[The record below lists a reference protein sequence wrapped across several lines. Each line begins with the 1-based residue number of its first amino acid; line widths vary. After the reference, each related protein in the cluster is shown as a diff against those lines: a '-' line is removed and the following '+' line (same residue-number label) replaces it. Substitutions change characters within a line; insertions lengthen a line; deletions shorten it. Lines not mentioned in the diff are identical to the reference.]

1 MDVLLLTTPTLDA
14 FDNPLVESNPR
25 KVAKWLD
32 ELPLLNPA
40 ETVMPVLAAL
50 QSLNRQPLAEKDR
63 LRLLELYQAAVN
75 AMFNAFTLRALRQVP
90 LSAAQREQ
98 IKHGVMQL
106 CLELAGGYKGLVVLA
121 HQQRRT
127 PADEP
132 ALLLAAYRA
141 MQQLV
146 QALLHCFR
154 TYEPVPVRI
163 YLEIHQLYGWT
174 EAAGVADSIIRQEGK
189 TLSVSL
195 LYRRALLMCC
205 GDPAR
210 LSEDEVLRVYALLE
224 SYAALAQLVAGRCV
238 PPHEGQFAFD
248 LYSDA
253 PPRPCA
259 KVDQQTRV
267 TQPSVLD
274 ARAVATAMRSR
285 AEAEAEAGAHGDDE
299 GRLLRLLLPHFE
311 AMPQRVMPR
320 QATQMPV
327 LVATGIAALH
337 YFLSDTQ
344 RLKQAQEQARE
355 DAPSDRDSAPQ
366 IDRHRLDAWH
376 INNESESGY
385 LLCCTRRQ
393 TNLRVGELLGVLMTE
408 RADAPAALELTVVR
422 WMRHGPENGLEI
434 GVERLVGAAAP
445 VVCRFEADG
454 DSVARQCLF
463 LPSSSRQIM
472 QATLLVPKRFY
483 ARGQRLHVEVGGKR
497 LVVESGHLVMD
508 TACFDRFVFHALG
521 EADVAVSDDA

>member
-1 MDVLLLTTPTLDA
+1 MDALLLTAPTLDA

-106 CLELAGGYKGLVVLA
+106 CLELAGGYKGLVVQA

-154 TYEPVPVRI
+154 TYEPVPARI

-174 EAAGVADSIIRQEGK
+174 EAAGVADSIIRHERE
-189 TLSVSL
+189 TVSL
-195 LYRRALLMCC
+195 TALYRRALLMCC
-205 GDPAR
+205 ADPAR
-210 LSEDEVLRVYALLE
+210 FSEDEVLRVYALLE
-224 SYAALAQLVAGRCV
+224 NYAGVAQLVGGRCV

-267 TQPSVLD
+267 TQPRVLD
-274 ARAVATAMRSR
+274 ARAVAVAMRSR
-285 AEAEAEAGAHGDDE
+285 AEAEPSVHGDDE

-320 QATQMPV
+320 QVTQLPV

-337 YFLSDTQ
+337 YFLSDAQ
-344 RLKQAQEQARE
+344 RLRQALEQARE
-355 DAPSDRDSAPQ
+355 DAPSDRDGAAQ

-385 LLCCTRRQ
+385 LLCCAGRQ
-393 TNLRVGELLGVLMTE
+393 TNLRVGELLGVLMME
-408 RADAPAALELTVVR
+408 RADTPAALELTVVR
-422 WMRHGPENGLEI
+422 WMRHAVESGLEI

-472 QATLLVPKRFY
+472 QATLLAPKRFY
-483 ARGQRLHVEVGGKR
+483 TRGQRLHVEVGAKR

-521 EADVAVSDDA
+521 EAGVAASDDA

>member
-40 ETVMPVLAAL
+40 ETVMPVLSAL

-90 LSAAQREQ
+90 LPAPQREQ

-106 CLELAGGYKGLVVLA
+106 CLELAGGYKSLVVQA

-127 PADEP
+127 AAAEP
-132 ALLLAAYRA
+132 TLLLAAYRA

-154 TYEPVPVRI
+154 TYEPVPARV
-163 YLEIHQLYGWT
+163 YLEIHQLYAWT
-174 EAAGVADSIIRQEGK
+174 ESAGVAETVIRQDGEAAS
-189 TLSVSL
+189 LSA
-195 LYRRALLMCC
+195 LYRRILLTCC
-205 GDPAR
+205 ADPAR
-210 LSEDEVLRVYALLE
+210 LSEDEVLRAYALLGH
-224 SYAALAQLVAGRCV
+224 YATQAQLVMGRCV
-238 PPHEGQFAFD
+238 PPHDGQFGFD

-259 KVDQQTRV
+259 KIDQQTRV
-267 TQPSVLD
+267 TQPRVLD
-274 ARAVATAMRSR
+274 ARAVAASMRAR
-285 AEAEAEAGAHGDDE
+285 IDAETNQPADDE
-299 GRLLRLLLPHFE
+299 ARLLRLLLPHFE
-311 AMPQRVMPR
+311 ALPQRVMPR
-320 QATQMPV
+320 QAKQLAV

-344 RLKQAQEQARE
+344 RLKQAMEQARE
-355 DAPSDRDSAPQ
+355 DTPADHESGAA

-385 LLCCTRRQ
+385 LLYCTHRPA
-393 TNLRVGELLGVLMTE
+393 LRVGELLGVLMTE
-408 RADAPAALELTVVR
+408 RDDTPAALALTVVR
-422 WMRHGPENGLEI
+422 WMRYGTENGLEI

-472 QATLLVPKRFY
+472 QATLLAPKRFY
-483 ARGQRLHVEVGGKR
+483 ARGQHLHVEVGAKR

-521 EADVAVSDDA
+521 EADIAAPDGT